1 MWIKALLA
9 VCIVAFGTGM
19 GYFAAGKWRAR
30 KNFYVQ
36 MCLFHE
42 RYLNELNYERKP
54 LGAFLS
60 AYEYSGDFGKAVKSF
75 EEERGVMPAFKYLT
89 KEERT
94 ECANYFAML
103 GKGDALSQK
112 SYFSAQTAALTQKRE
127 NGIKEA
133 KSRGELYV
141 KLGLLA
147 GLAAVILIV

>member
-9 VCIVAFGTGM
+9 ICIVAFGTGM

-30 KNFYVQ
+30 KEFYVQ

-54 LGAFLS
+54 LGVFFS
-60 AYEYSGDFGKAVKSF
+60 AYEYTGDFGKTVRSCA
-75 EEERGVMPAFKYLT
+75 EGHGAAPAYKY
-89 KEERT
+89 
-94 ECANYFAML
+94 FSML
-103 GKGDALSQK
+103 GTGDALSQK
-112 SYFSAQTAALTQKRE
+112 NYFSAQTAALTQKRE
-127 NGIKEA
+127 NGVKEA

>member
-54 LGAFLS
+54 LGTFLS
-60 AYEYSGDFGKAVKSF
+60 AYEYTGDFGKTVRVFSEGRNVEVGF
-75 EEERGVMPAFKYLT
+75 RYLT
-89 KEERT
+89 KEERA

-112 SYFSAQTAALTQKRE
+112 SYFSAQTATLTQKRE
-127 NGIKEA
+127 NGMKDA
-133 KSRGELYV
+133 KARGELYV

>member
-9 VCIVAFGTGM
+9 ICIVAFGTGM

-30 KNFYVQ
+30 KDFYVQ

-54 LGAFLS
+54 LGVFFS
-60 AYEYSGDFGKAVKSF
+60 AYEYTGDFGKTVRSCA
-75 EEERGVMPAFKYLT
+75 EGHGAAPAYKYLT

-94 ECANYFAML
+94 ECANYFSML
-103 GKGDALSQK
+103 GTGDALSQK
-112 SYFSAQTAALTQKRE
+112 NYFSAQTAALTQKRE
-127 NGIKEA
+127 NGVKEA